1 MKLLPREELVVTG
14 PVDHA
19 DWNYRAVL
27 GFVQRRRFAL
37 ALAALPNGRI
47 PRLLEI
53 GYGSGI
59 FMPELARRADRLDGI
74 DPHPHAAAVGA
85 ALARAGVAATLASG
99 TAEALPYPDA
109 TFDVVL
115 AVSSFEFI
123 PDPVRAARE
132 IARVLTP
139 GGTAIVVTPGTS
151 PLLDLALR
159 IVTGES
165 AQADYDDRRA
175 RVVPALEAA
184 LSRAGKRAFPPVAGA
199 LIPVYTAYRFGRRD
213 ETEARA
219 KA

>member
-1 MKLLPREELVVTG
+1 MKLLPRDALVVTG

-19 DWNYRAVL
+19 EWNHRAFL

-37 ALAALPNGRI
+37 ALDALPRGRVA
-47 PRLLEI
+47 RLLEI
-53 GYGSGI
+53 GYGSGV
-59 FMPELARRADRLDGI
+59 FMPELAAHADELYGI
-74 DPHPHAAAVGA
+74 DPHPHAAAVGDV
-85 ALARAGVAATLASG
+85 LARAGVHATLARG

-139 GGTAIVVTPGTS
+139 EGRAIVVTPGSS

-159 IVTGES
+159 VVTGES
-165 AQADYDDRRA
+165 AKSDYDDRRA
-175 RVVPALEAA
+175 RVVPALDAA
-184 LSRAGKRAFPPVAGA
+184 LALAGKRVFPPLAGA
-199 LIPVYTAYRFGRRD
+199 LLPVYTAYRFRR
-213 ETEARA
+213 RP
-219 KA
+219 